1 MSRPG
6 LGKVL
11 IILLIVV
18 IVALIGASAFWVMSM
33 KAENT
38 ETQKVEI
45 GPVYETEEYTVN
57 IANTLNHFIKAK
69 FAIELSNEEAL
80 HEVETKLPII
90 QDTIIM
96 VLSGQD
102 LQTLSTVEG
111 KEKLKENILNSINDI
126 LEEGQA
132 NKIYYKNIIFQ

>member
-6 LGKVL
+6 LGKTL

-18 IVALIGASAFWVMSM
+18 IVVLIGASAFWVVSM
-33 KAENT
+33 KADNT
-38 ETQKVEI
+38 EKQKIEI

-80 HEVETKLPII
+80 QEVETKLPII

-111 KEKLKENILNSINDI
+111 KEKLKETVLKSINDI
-126 LEEGQA
+126 LEDGQA

>member
-6 LGKVL
+6 LGKIL
-11 IILLIVV
+11 IIFLIVLIVV
-18 IVALIGASAFWVMSM
+18 FAGATAFWVISM

-38 ETQKVEI
+38 EEPKVEV
-45 GPVYETEEYTVN
+45 GPIYETEEFTVN

-69 FAIELSNEEAL
+69 FAIELSSEKAL
-80 HEVETKLPII
+80 LEVEKKLPVI

-96 VLSGQD
+96 VLSGQE
-102 LQTLSTVEG
+102 LQNLSTVEG
-111 KEKLKENILNSINDI
+111 KEQLKETILKAINNILED
-126 LEEGQA
+126 GQA